1 MTTVSLSRAA
11 EPLEAVETAIDLL
24 GGIKKLLRPGAKIL
38 IKPNLVFAL
47 HSSTGF
53 TTDPRIVEALI
64 ELCEDSEPS
73 RIVIAE
79 GSGGTNTPLAF
90 ERCGYLPLKERYGIE
105 LVDLNRAPTVNVDV
119 PGGKYLKRIS
129 LPRIVHES
137 DLIINVP
144 KLKLYRSGRWAS
156 ICIKNLLGLVP
167 DTGQYS
173 DQPFE
178 DEFYVELSPEFWMP
192 GGKLFLPHHRRWWR
206 PSGEKRKIH
215 GNLSE
220 GLVDLERMVRPAL
233 NVVDA
238 FEVNTDID
246 MRAAKGE
253 PGFTLGAV
261 IAGCDPLAVDC
272 IATRIAGVDPMRVP
286 YLKRAAV
293 RGIGESRLDRIQVV
307 GTLLD
312 ELLHIW
318 ESAQRL
324 RPSNELS
331 GQSEL

>member
-11 EPLEAVETAIDLL
+11 EPFDAVETAIDLL

-47 HSSTGF
+47 QSSTGF
-53 TTDPRIVEALI
+53 TTDPRIVESLI
-64 ELCEDSEPS
+64 ELCEDSGSS
-73 RIVIAE
+73 RIVVAE
-79 GSGGTNTPLAF
+79 GSGGTDTQLAF
-90 ERCGYLPLKERYGIE
+90 EKCRYVPLQERHDID
-105 LVDLNRAPTVNVDV
+105 LVDLNRATTVNVDV
-119 PGGKYLKRIS
+119 PGGRYLRRIS
-129 LPRIVHES
+129 LPRILLES

-178 DEFYVELSPEFWMP
+178 DEFYVELSAEFWVP

-220 GLVDLERMVRPAL
+220 GLVDLNRVVQPAL

-246 MRAAKGE
+246 MRVAKGE
-253 PGFTLGAV
+253 SGFTLGAV

-272 IATRIAGVDPMRVP
+272 IATRIAGIDPMRVP

-293 RGIGESRLDRIQVV
+293 RGIGESILDRIRLV
-307 GTLLD
+307 GTPLRDLA
-312 ELLHIW
+312 ERW
-318 ESAQRL
+318 RSAQHYSAS
-324 RPSNELS
+324 RPASRT
-331 GQSEL
+331 